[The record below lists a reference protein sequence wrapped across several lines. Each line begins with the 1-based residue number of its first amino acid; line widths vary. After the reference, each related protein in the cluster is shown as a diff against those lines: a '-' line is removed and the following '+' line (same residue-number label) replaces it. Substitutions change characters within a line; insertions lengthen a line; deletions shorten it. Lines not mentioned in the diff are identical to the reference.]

1 MTSPAR
7 KLKKK
12 KKKKR
17 KKKKQARS
25 EIQYV
30 VFNSVTPFDEIMEWW
45 NGGIFYNA
53 ECLVYATKVSQKWN
67 CSEMRK

>member
-1 MTSPAR
+1 MTSLAR

-12 KKKKR
+12 

-30 VFNSVTPFDEIMEWW
+30 VFNRVTPFDEIMEWW
-45 NGGIFYNA
+45 NGGIFTTRNA
-53 ECLVYATKVSQKWN
+53 LFMKVSQKWN
-67 CSEMRK
+67 CSEMIK